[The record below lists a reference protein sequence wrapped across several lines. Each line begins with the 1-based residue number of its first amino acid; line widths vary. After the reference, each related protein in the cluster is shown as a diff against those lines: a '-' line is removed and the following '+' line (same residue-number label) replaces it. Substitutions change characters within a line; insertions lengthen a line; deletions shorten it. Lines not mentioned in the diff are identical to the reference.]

1 MNNNSET
8 QSTPQESEESLLVES
23 SKQKA
28 KNTVPTIYP
37 EVDLINRTLP

>member
-1 MNNNSET
+1 MKDNSEV
-8 QSTPQESEESLLVES
+8 QPASQESGESVLVES

-37 EVDLINRTLP
+37 EVDLVNRTLP